1 MPAKVVGA
9 GSEGTPESGGE
20 EGATKWCE
28 IKKRRKKR
36 EEEKSKRDEKKKV
49 ERKKEGRKEGERER
63 EGRKENKKTEEEG
76 RGWFG
81 EERKSEQTRPVGGD
95 LRNGRGCW
103 CRRDKK

>member
-9 GSEGTPESGGE
+9 GSEGTPESGGGKERRNGVRLKKE
-20 EGATKWCE
+20 EKREKKKRASE
-28 IKKRRKKR
+28 MKKRRWK
-36 EEEKSKRDEKKKV
+36 
-49 ERKKEGRKEGERER
+49 ERKKEGRRERER

>member
-9 GSEGTPESGGE
+9 GSEGTPESGGGKE
-20 EGATKWCE
+20 RRNGVRL
-28 IKKRRKKR
+28 KK
-36 EEEKSKRDEKKKV
+36 EEKREKKKRAS
-49 ERKKEGRKEGERER
+49 EMKKRKKEGRKEGERKR
-63 EGRKENKKTEEEG
+63 EGRKENKETEEEG